1 MSRVPI
7 FIRTH
12 LVPSD
17 RNPTQISL
25 CKKGGTYWINVTGTF
40 RCHLQAWLDP
50 GVSIIKVFSI
60 RLDFSVLPS
69 ESVFCGRQAFSMRSG
84 KRAAC
89 LFSWLGLP
97 RGRKELCLLNVH
109 RPILGKDYDYKR
121 MNVIPLSE

>member
-1 MSRVPI
+1 M
-7 FIRTH
+7 
-12 LVPSD
+12 VPSD
-17 RNPTQISL
+17 RNPTQMQKRGNL
-25 CKKGGTYWINVTGTF
+25 LAYVTGKF

-60 RLDFSVLPS
+60 RFDFSVLPS
-69 ESVFCGRQAFSMRSG
+69 ESVFCGRQAFLMRSG

-97 RGRKELCLLNVH
+97 RGRKGLCLLNVH